1 MQTKTAV
8 KVITLYDFF
17 VKNEILII
25 STFYHVFILMF
36 NYYAIKD
43 LQRLE
48 IEFPD
53 YKKNFDLIESN
64 LEFCQAITLLTA
76 VGIFYIKDIS
86 IKFKSDDFKIFF
98 MCISCFIKMIHG
110 LIQIY
115 NFNNNNNDKFSLNP
129 SNNDSIKFGGFF
141 LVIEMS
147 YNLRLV
153 VFVVPPLVVFMFLL
167 VELDIL
173 FKKIK
178 EWSKTYRIQ
187 YTEKTLIKS
196 SEIV

>member
-17 VKNEILII
+17 VKNGFLII

-53 YKKNFDLIESN
+53 YKTKFDLIESN
-64 LEFCQAITLLTA
+64 LEFCQAITLFTA

-86 IKFKSDDFKIFF
+86 IKFKSDDAKIFF
-98 MCISCFIKMIHG
+98 MFISCFIKMSYM
-110 LIQIY
+110 LLQSY
-115 NFNNNNNDKFSLNP
+115 NNNKFSLNP

-147 YNLRLV
+147 YNIRIAI
-153 VFVVPPLVVFMFLL
+153 FVVPPLVVFMFLL

-178 EWSKTYRIQ
+178 EWAKTYRIQ
-187 YTEKTLIKS
+187 YTEKTFIKS

>member
-8 KVITLYDFF
+8 KVITLYDFC
-17 VKNEILII
+17 VKNELLII
-25 STFYHVFILMF
+25 STAYHVFILMF

-48 IEFPD
+48 TEFPE
-53 YKKNFDLIESN
+53 YKTNFDLIESN
-64 LEFCQAITLLTA
+64 LEFCQAITLFTA

-86 IKFKSDDFKIFF
+86 IKFKSDDAKIFF
-98 MCISCFIKMIHG
+98 MCISCFIKMSYM
-110 LIQIY
+110 LLQSY
-115 NFNNNNNDKFSLNP
+115 NNNNNFLLVASEK
-129 SNNDSIKFGGFF
+129 DSIKFGGFYII
-141 LVIEMS
+141 IEMS
-147 YNLRLV
+147 FNIRLA
-153 VFVVPPLVVFMFLL
+153 VFVIPPLVVFMFLL

>member
-64 LEFCQAITLLTA
+64 LEFCQAITLFTA

-86 IKFKSDDFKIFF
+86 IKFKSDDAKIFF
-98 MCISCFIKMIHG
+98 MCISCFIKMSYM
-110 LIQIY
+110 LLQSY
-115 NFNNNNNDKFSLNP
+115 NSNCKNLCFSSQDDTN
-129 SNNDSIKFGGFF
+129 KFGGFY
-141 LVIEMS
+141 LIIEMS
-147 YNLRLV
+147 YNIRIAI
-153 VFVVPPLVVFMFLL
+153 FVVPPLVVFMFLL